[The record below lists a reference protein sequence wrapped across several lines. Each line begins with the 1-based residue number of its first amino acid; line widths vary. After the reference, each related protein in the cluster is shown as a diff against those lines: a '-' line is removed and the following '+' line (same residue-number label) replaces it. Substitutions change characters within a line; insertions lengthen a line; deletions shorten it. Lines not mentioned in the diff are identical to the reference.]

1 MRLVLISILT
11 ITLCSCGFSLRGSEN
26 ARLPFSSIALNLQ
39 QENAPFSR
47 LLRSTLNSSGVT
59 VGSDGYTLSVGE
71 EQHSIRPVS
80 VTSRASA
87 AQYELNSTV
96 DVALADP
103 TGAAVFEP
111 ETLIVQKTY
120 FEDIANIA
128 GSNSEIEL
136 LRIEMRQELV
146 NQLMRRLQFLP
157 APASSGN

>member
-1 MRLVLISILT
+1 MRLTLILVLVM
-11 ITLCSCGFSLRGSEN
+11 TLCSCGFSLRGSEN

-39 QENAPFSR
+39 QQNAPFSR
-47 LLRSTLNSSGVT
+47 LLRNALNSSGVA
-59 VGSDGYTLSVGE
+59 VGSDGYTLSVSE
-71 EQHSIRPVS
+71 EQNSIRPVS

-87 AQYELNSTV
+87 AQYELSSSV
-96 DVALADP
+96 EVALNDP
-103 TGAAVFEP
+103 GGAVVFES
-111 ETLIVQKTY
+111 ETLTVQKTY

-157 APASSGN
+157 ASGS

>member
-1 MRLVLISILT
+1 MRLTLILVLVM
-11 ITLCSCGFSLRGSEN
+11 TLCSCGFSLRGSEN

-47 LLRSTLNSSGVT
+47 LLRNALNSSGVA
-59 VGSDGYTLSVGE
+59 VGSDGYTLSVSE
-71 EQHSIRPVS
+71 EQNSIRPVS

-87 AQYELNSTV
+87 AQYELSSSV
-96 DVALADP
+96 EVALNDP
-103 TGAAVFEP
+103 GGAVVFES
-111 ETLIVQKTY
+111 ETLTVQKTY

-157 APASSGN
+157 ASGS

>member
-1 MRLVLISILT
+1 MRLTLILVLVM
-11 ITLCSCGFSLRGSEN
+11 TLCSCGFSLRGSEN

-39 QENAPFSR
+39 QQNAPFSR
-47 LLRSTLNSSGVT
+47 LLRNALNSSGVA
-59 VGSDGYTLSVGE
+59 VGSDGYRLSVSE
-71 EQHSIRPVS
+71 EQNSIRPVS

-87 AQYELNSTV
+87 AQYELSSSV
-96 DVALADP
+96 DVALNDP
-103 TGAAVFEP
+103 AGAVVFES
-111 ETLIVQKTY
+111 ETLTVQKTY

-157 APASSGN
+157 ASGS